1 MTERPPS
8 PPSPDLQ
15 PSSAID
21 SDDTATTGDPSDAPI
36 VVTTPQLAAT
46 LEEWLG
52 HPPDEDLLETLL
64 LELDRRDLLEC
75 TGVTREGDYRWN
87 VAGTPE
93 RLGDAIAEAV
103 VAALW
108 SD

>member
-15 PSSAID
+15 SPTPIE
-21 SDDTATTGDPSDAPI
+21 SDDAEASPADPI
-36 VVTTPQLAAT
+36 VVTTTQLATT

-64 LELDRRDLLEC
+64 LELDRRDFLEC
-75 TGVTREGDYRWN
+75 AGVTRDGDYRWN
-87 VAGTPE
+87 VTETPE
-93 RLGDAIAEAV
+93 RVGDAIAEV
-103 VAALW
+103 VVSALC